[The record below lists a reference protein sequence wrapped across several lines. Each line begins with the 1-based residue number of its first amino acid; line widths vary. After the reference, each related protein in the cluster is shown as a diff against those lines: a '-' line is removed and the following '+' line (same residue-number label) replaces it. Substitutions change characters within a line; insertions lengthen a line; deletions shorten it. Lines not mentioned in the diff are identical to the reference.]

1 MSSKPSH
8 SLKNKRTCR
17 SRPTFIPIASAPAH
31 ADAKRPARDM
41 PQIQYS
47 EKYYDDIYEYR
58 WVNHVASRVGAA
70 RIDSK
75 RCLVK
80 RCDGRDT
87 CGLTDE

>member
-1 MSSKPSH
+1 
-8 SLKNKRTCR
+8 
-17 SRPTFIPIASAPAH
+17 
-31 ADAKRPARDM
+31 M

-58 WVNHVASRVGAA
+58 WVNHVASRVGATDF

-80 RCDGRDT
+80 RCATLWTDG
-87 CGLTDE
+87 